1 MHFASSLIWC
11 ARPGFLSVEPRFR
24 RRFIPAPA
32 YYPPVMSRALSLD
45 TVLTQQ
51 AGLLA
56 NTVDG
61 ETILLRLSPP
71 VYFGLAG
78 PAHHIWQLLA
88 EPSTGHAICSR
99 LEALYDVDPETC
111 RAEVARFLAL
121 LAGENLLTVV
131 SGAAA

>member
-1 MHFASSLIWC
+1 MSS
-11 ARPGFLSVEPRFR
+11 
-24 RRFIPAPA
+24 
-32 YYPPVMSRALSLD
+32 ALSLD

-51 AGLLA
+51 SGLLA

-61 ETILLRLSPP
+61 ETILLRLEPA

-88 EPSTGHAICSR
+88 DPCTGHAICSQ
-99 LEALYDVDPETC
+99 LQTLYDVDPETC
-111 RAEVARFLAL
+111 RTEVGHFLTVLANEDL
-121 LAGENLLTVV
+121 LSVV